1 MNKIGGLVNVNILVE
16 ILYYTSVKCY
26 HWEKFY
32 EVYKES
38 LYYFL
43 HLTWIYN
50 YLNKTFIKKKNLSEI
65 VICAA

>member
-43 HLTWIYN
+43 HLT
-50 YLNKTFIKKKNLSEI
+50 
-65 VICAA
+65 